1 MNKFT
6 SFASV
11 ALTLLLLAGLGVTSA
26 LAQGVEGVFV
36 DPNGTATTGC
46 TDVADPC
53 SLTAGISA
61 ASDSV
66 YVRVRSDGGTTVFDD
81 GLTLGTTALVFAVY
95 ERSGSAAEKSKG
107 TIQFNG
113 NSTISANLQI
123 AKDVTVHLAGD
134 EVSVTANGDASVSAT
149 MHDVGNL
156 MLGTSSGTQTL
167 EFTNASSCNTDGTS
181 VDGDNTFN
189 NVVVSGDVDVR
200 CSSSAET
207 PSGFTITNSLVV
219 NSGTLDLGGFDVT
232 VMPTAPAIA
241 ALPKDQLPR
250 GKVEIKSRVEGR
262 GDFTLT
268 PQGEMQG
275 PATGDDVEKV
285 FTDLA
290 ALTLAQVEDIGA
302 ETDPTEIPAG
312 IAGKVIQVIATS
324 HASNLAANDDR
335 TEVGGEARYPVDV
348 EVPQLGVITG
358 VIQHIATSEDYYP
371 GDPATD
377 ANAGEDS
384 LWYVTLNVNS
394 GGFANTHSG
403 CFKVSGGGTLAMNLV
418 KEGAAGACV
427 ELSAIGRGGISQN
440 KAGALY
446 VTKATQLNGKFI
458 HGERTGDGTA
468 IDNGIARTEF
478 WKLAMLDG
486 DLEIFGEDDPLTD
499 GTASQGYVGS
509 DMVQGND
516 ACDAAG
522 MTGRSTGVHFFSGV
536 TITGDVLL
544 RDTDNAGA
552 ECAEGLWFR
561 GDSEPDKDTN
571 AASAADKKGA
581 AVSTVKGVFEMD
593 SSYVRLG
600 SHNFYHSLVLEDD
613 LYTTTTADDAA
624 ARIDFTAPAE
634 AAMYDTNVCGT
645 SSAPN
650 RRGNT
655 VTFMGDVSQDI
666 NLGAKDLALPSVVV
680 NKASGSKLS
689 IKGGGNIVSA
699 SLVEVLSGTLETNGK
714 LNPSGSAVV
723 VNQSSGAVGSVSR
736 GDGTNAY
743 MGTTQPA
750 VVHYTGS
757 RSQDTG
763 DELVLQADGK
773 AMVLDG
779 LEVYKAAG
787 KELALMT
794 DVQVS
799 KKLKLTSG
807 TLVLQEATLTLVD
820 NTMVIMGE
828 GDLGFPSDD
837 DLQGKFTVPTKD
849 KQMIDLKYIGTEARM
864 AGMLWQPTDTGPGAA
879 ARRIQHVTIDS
890 ACKDGHP
897 VISLGEGWSQ
907 LSGDLTITDGALDI
921 NGQHLIVFADK
932 DTRSQ
937 VTIGDKAY
945 LCDSG
950 AGVGCTKAS
959 AYRDP
964 DVTDD
969 VSAALAD
976 FLESDYASNR
986 EALRASLVNLR
997 AARTAA
1003 AKTADEVTSMVH
1015 IVGNGDTGVAVGTSK
1030 DRLSVALPYVIVKRN
1045 FDAAA
1050 KRTGKVTFSAGG
1062 TASTT
1067 SGNVPPNMVDE
1078 IMLLGYTQEH
1088 GNVEVANDVDVLKA
1102 MNGFT
1107 LKKNTFTMTPHDNSG
1122 ATTGAREPR
1131 QMLSVGMDYMQTGG
1145 SFAGDQKGGVT
1156 VYGDFMQGAMPDSAG
1171 VDPGIEASFDLGGG
1185 MHTVMGDFRVGASVH
1200 KDTMNVYML
1209 GGGDM
1214 CTEMPPATGAA
1225 TPAAL
1230 MVAGDYHFAGI
1241 GDRSNETNYTAGQMG
1256 LRGNVTFVGES
1267 DQTVWHGYGAET
1279 QFCDV
1284 TINTTGDGMIMLASD
1299 GVQSAEGMLTLK
1311 SGVINGGDNEW
1322 MIQNDNLEENL
1333 VGRNTADPEGDA
1345 AVHLGSRDSYVNG
1358 VLSRAVSKGNAGGG
1372 VVGGGYLFPV
1382 GEAADTTADRQVAH
1396 FRPLIMQLPDD
1407 LGSTNTVMVEYQA
1420 DMTAD
1425 DVQWPESGI
1434 VTDADGGGN
1443 LLLDAVAD
1451 MFWKVEFK
1459 DGIPAHDPNI
1469 RVVASGLSNVFNVK
1483 GLRLVQF
1490 DCDGSDARLAGVY
1503 DLTESETDDES
1514 FASNDFVNGVPNL
1527 TQEGVEVDDCNV
1539 FGVASNFLANP
1550 ITLDPISGGLATVQF
1565 IHNVAGADAIDVYLD
1580 GNRVLDNWTYRSAT
1594 GFVPVVHGD
1603 HTLEVVAPTAP
1614 DNSVPL
1620 FTQTITVE
1628 QHRSYNV
1635 IAHGVVTD
1643 FAIVT
1648 VPDVRME
1655 AIGDNLVDFY
1665 VVHGAAQLGEVDIR
1679 LIDPIDNTRVLDLL
1693 ANNIDF
1699 KDVGAYLSL
1708 APGGYN
1714 LEVTTANNDRQI
1726 AVWRLELQQ
1735 FRDQAFVLNLSG
1747 AGKTGAEGLGMLGVE
1762 TNGDTFLPNEITATE
1777 AAEELPTEFVLEG
1790 NYPNPF
1796 NPATKIQFDLPEN
1809 SQVRVEI
1816 IDMLGR
1822 SVMTV
1827 PAREIEA
1834 GHSRGIDVHA
1844 AELASGAYLYRLIAI
1859 SATGTQVKTGRMML
1873 IK

>member
-1 MNKFT
+1 
-6 SFASV
+6 
-11 ALTLLLLAGLGVTSA
+11 
-26 LAQGVEGVFV
+26 
-36 DPNGTATTGC
+36 
-46 TDVADPC
+46 
-53 SLTAGISA
+53 
-61 ASDSV
+61 
-66 YVRVRSDGGTTVFDD
+66 
-81 GLTLGTTALVFAVY
+81 
-95 ERSGSAAEKSKG
+95 
-107 TIQFNG
+107 
-113 NSTISANLQI
+113 
-123 AKDVTVHLAGD
+123 
-134 EVSVTANGDASVSAT
+134 
-149 MHDVGNL
+149 
-156 MLGTSSGTQTL
+156 ML
-167 EFTNASSCNTDGTS
+167 
-181 VDGDNTFN
+181 
-189 NVVVSGDVDVR
+189 
-200 CSSSAET
+200 
-207 PSGFTITNSLVV
+207 
-219 NSGTLDLGGFDVT
+219 
-232 VMPTAPAIA
+232 
-241 ALPKDQLPR
+241 
-250 GKVEIKSRVEGR
+250 
-262 GDFTLT
+262 GDFTLARDT
-268 PQGEMQG
+268 NLKLSGVKLRLSSSVIRLGDDSWISGGRVYIEGDSGDQRIIIDETRCDQDTDAQFETLIIDKDSGKVLVEDCNSFDNHVSRLEIDFRLWIREGTLDMTETRLEHDGDFDDVDVDDGTAPEIRVDSGGRLQGERYLRLDITDFPEVYDSG
-275 PATGDDVEKV
+275 VE
-285 FTDLA
+285 
-290 ALTLAQVEDIGA
+290 
-302 ETDPTEIPAG
+302 
-312 IAGKVIQVIATS
+312 
-324 HASNLAANDDR
+324 
-335 TEVGGEARYPVDV
+335 
-348 EVPQLGVITG
+348 
-358 VIQHIATSEDYYP
+358 
-371 GDPATD
+371 
-377 ANAGEDS
+377 
-384 LWYVTLNVNS
+384 
-394 GGFANTHSG
+394 G
-403 CFKVSGGGTLAMNLV
+403 CFWIYGDGEIDMDLWMVEN
-418 KEGAAGACV
+418 AGACYSV
-427 ELSAIGRGGISQN
+427 DQLGGGGIS
-440 KAGALY
+440 
-446 VTKATQLNGKFI
+446 LNDEGVLFVFSDLVKGHF
-458 HGERTGDGTA
+458 RNYRDG
-468 IDNGIARTEF
+468 RTEF
-478 WKLAMLDG
+478 WDSVTISG
-486 DLEIFGEDDPLTD
+486 NLEIEQYGTVYPAAQGSQDDCGGPD
-499 GTASQGYVGS
+499 RS
-509 DMVQGND
+509 GNQ
-516 ACDAAG
+516 
-522 MTGRSTGVHFFSGV
+522 SGV
-536 TITGDVLL
+536 YIYDSVVVEGDVLL
-544 RDTDNAGA
+544 KDTDDPDTD
-552 ECAEGLWFR
+552 CIEGLWFM
-561 GDSEPDKDTN
+561 GDNDPSKSNDPTVASSKGSEI
-571 AASAADKKGA
+571 
-581 AVSTVKGVFEMD
+581 STIEGILELQGT
-593 SSYVRLG
+593 SGIYLG
-600 SHNFYHSLVLEDD
+600 NHNFYHNVEFEDD
-613 LYTTTTADDAA
+613 LLLSGGTIT
-624 ARIDFTAPAE
+624 FTLASPAE
-634 AAMYDTNVCGT
+634 APVNNVCASSFVGT
-645 SSAPN
+645 RAK
-650 RRGNT
+650 GNT
-655 VTFMGDVSQDI
+655 VIFSGSASQDI
-666 NLGAKDLALPSVVV
+666 NLGAEDLALASVVV
-680 NKASGSKLS
+680 DKASGAMLS
-689 IKGGGNIVSA
+689 ITGIGSIVST

-714 LNPSGSAVV
+714 LNPTGATVV

-736 GDGTNAY
+736 GDGANAY
-743 MGTTQPA
+743 MGATKPN

-799 KKLKLTSG
+799 NTLKLTSG

-820 NTMVIMGE
+820 NTIVIMGE
-828 GDLGFPSDD
+828 GDIGFPSDD
-837 DLQGKFTVPTKD
+837 DLRGAITIPTKD
-849 KQMIDLKYIGTEARM
+849 KQMIDLRYVGTKVRT
-864 AGMLWQPTDTGPGAA
+864 AGMLWQAADTGPGAA

-890 ACKDGHP
+890 ACKDKDGDP
-897 VISLGEGWSQ
+897 VTSFPVVSLGEGWSQ
-907 LSGDLTITDGALDI
+907 LSGDLAINAGALDI

-932 DTRSQ
+932 DNTSQ
-937 VTIGDKAY
+937 TVTIGEKGY

-964 DVTDD
+964 DVTGDIR
-969 VSAALAD
+969 AALAD
-976 FLESDYASNR
+976 FLEADYASNR

-1015 IVGNGDTGVAVGTSK
+1015 IVGNGDTEVMVGTWK
-1030 DRLSVALPYVIVKRN
+1030 DRLSVALPYVIVKR
-1045 FDAAA
+1045 DV
-1050 KRTGKVTFSAGG
+1050 KDDEGKDVRVGTVTFAAGG
-1062 TASTT
+1062 TASTAD
-1067 SGNVPPNMVDE
+1067 GNAPPNMADE
-1078 IMLLGYTQEH
+1078 IMLLGYLQEH
-1088 GNVEVANDVDVLKA
+1088 GNAMVASSVDVLKA

-1107 LKKNTFTMTPHDNSG
+1107 LKKNTFTMAPHAESG
-1122 ATTGAREPR
+1122 ATTGGASRQPR

-1145 SFAGDQKGGVT
+1145 SFAGDQKSGVT
-1156 VYGDFMQGAMPDSAG
+1156 VYGDFMQGVVTDSEAMDPDA
-1171 VDPGIEASFDLGGG
+1171 EMTFDLGGG
-1185 MHTVMGDFRVGASVH
+1185 LHTVMGDFRVGGRRSTDI
-1200 KDTMNVYML
+1200 KNVYML
-1209 GGGDM
+1209 GGGDV
-1214 CTEMPPATGAA
+1214 CTEEPPATGPA

-1241 GDRSNETNYTAGQMG
+1241 GDRGNEASYTAGQMG
-1256 LRGNVTFVGES
+1256 LRGNVTFIGES
-1267 DQTVWHGYGAET
+1267 DQMVWHGDGPET

-1284 TINTTGDGMIMLASD
+1284 TVNTTGDGMIMLASD
-1299 GVQSAEGMLTLK
+1299 GVQNEEGMLTLK
-1311 SGVINGGDNEW
+1311 SGVINGGEHKW
-1322 MIQNDNLEENL
+1322 MIQNDNLETDL

-1490 DCDGSDARLAGVY
+1490 DCDGSNARLAGVY

-1527 TQEGVEVDDCNV
+1527 TQEGVEVDDCNI

-1603 HTLEVVAPTAP
+1603 HTLEVVVATAP

-1796 NPATKIQFDLPEN
+1796 NPATKIQFDLPET

-1834 GHSRGIDVHA
+1834 GQSRGIDVHA